1 MRYNDGMTQH
11 SVPLRKDVPSSDKW
25 DLSSL
30 FASDGDWEKA
40 LSEIETLTEKAAAYK
55 GRLSESDKTLLSALK
70 AYEAADKK
78 LEAVFNYASLQLTA
92 DETDSAAQ
100 NKEGRARMAY
110 TKYLAATSFFNPEVQ
125 SIPDEKIRAWMEED
139 AFRDYRVFLSKLLR
153 MKRYILSE
161 KEERIMSL
169 QSESASAAHKA
180 FTVFTDADLRFGTV
194 TVGGVEKPLTQ
205 STWSVFMDN
214 PDRSVRENAY
224 KKFYGTFE
232 AYEHTLASL
241 YSGSVNQDVYRARAR
256 GYASSLER
264 ALFPDKVGEDVYR
277 TLIAVVRSH
286 FPVLHRYYAIL
297 KKALGVSELRHYD
310 VYMPL
315 TKRVRFITPYDKAVD
330 ILREALAPLGTE
342 YTQTLCAGLR
352 SGWGDRYENKGKRS
366 GAFSSGAYTGYP
378 YILMNY
384 KEDVIRDVFTLA
396 HEGGHSMH
404 SWYSARNNPFMQYG
418 YTIFEAEVASTF
430 NEQLLFQYLLA
441 HTEKEDEKL
450 YLLCTRASDILATL
464 FRQTMF
470 AEFEL
475 KVHEAVEKGTPLTA
489 DYCRAVY
496 RKLLEDY
503 FGPDMVL
510 EPESDLECLRIPHF
524 YSAFYVY
531 KYATGI
537 SASLSL
543 AQRVTKGGKAELD
556 DYFKFLKS
564 GGTLYP
570 VETLRLAGVDMEK
583 TEPIETAV
591 GIFAALLDEIEKNLT
606 KK

>member
-1 MRYNDGMTQH
+1 
-11 SVPLRKDVPSSDKW
+11 
-25 DLSSL
+25 
-30 FASDGDWEKA
+30 
-40 LSEIETLTEKAAAYK
+40 
-55 GRLSESDKTLLSALK
+55 
-70 AYEAADKK
+70 
-78 LEAVFNYASLQLTA
+78 
-92 DETDSAAQ
+92 
-100 NKEGRARMAY
+100 
-110 TKYLAATSFFNPEVQ
+110 
-125 SIPDEKIRAWMEED
+125 
-139 AFRDYRVFLSKLLR
+139 
-153 MKRYILSE
+153 
-161 KEERIMSL
+161 
-169 QSESASAAHKA
+169 
-180 FTVFTDADLRFGTV
+180 
-194 TVGGVEKPLTQ
+194 
-205 STWSVFMDN
+205 
-214 PDRSVRENAY
+214 
-224 KKFYGTFE
+224 
-232 AYEHTLASL
+232 
-241 YSGSVNQDVYRARAR
+241 
-256 GYASSLER
+256 
-264 ALFPDKVGEDVYR
+264 
-277 TLIAVVRSH
+277 
-286 FPVLHRYYAIL
+286 
-297 KKALGVSELRHYD
+297 
-310 VYMPL
+310 
-315 TKRVRFITPYDKAVD
+315 
-330 ILREALAPLGTE
+330 
-342 YTQTLCAGLR
+342 
-352 SGWGDRYENKGKRS
+352 
-366 GAFSSGAYTGYP
+366 
-378 YILMNY
+378 MNY

-404 SWYSARNNPFMQYG
+404 SWYSARNNPFMQYA

-503 FGPDMVL
+503 FGPDMVF

-564 GGTLYP
+564 GGSLYP

-591 GIFAALLDEIEKNLT
+591 GIFAGLLDEIEKNLT

>member
-1 MRYNDGMTQH
+1 MDQRH
-11 SVPLRKDVPSSDKW
+11 IPLRSAVKAEDKW
-25 DLSSL
+25 NLESL
-30 FASDGDWEKA
+30 FKTYGEWEEALKQIPQYAEKLASFKGRVAEN
-40 LSEIETLTEKAAAYK
+40 LLETLKLYERMEQTAEKV
-55 GRLSESDKTLLSALK
+55 G
-70 AYEAADKK
+70 
-78 LEAVFNYASLQLTA
+78 VYASLLTA
-92 DETDSAAQ
+92 QDEGDSSAQDRMGRYMMASSAAEAQ
-100 NKEGRARMAY
+100 I
-110 TKYLAATSFFNPEVQ
+110 SFFIPEIQAV
-125 SIPDEKIRAWMEED
+125 PEKTVAECLTKNEAKNFAVWLQKI
-139 AFRDYRVFLSKLLR
+139 LR
-153 MKRYILSE
+153 LKKYILSE
-161 KEERIMSL
+161 KEERLFAL
-169 QSESASAAHKA
+169 QSESMQTPSTAFSMLTNVDMDFGKVQTPEGELPLSQASWSAFMLNENRDIRKTAYAQFYRAFVSHK
-180 FTVFTDADLRFGTV
+180 
-194 TVGGVEKPLTQ
+194 
-205 STWSVFMDN
+205 
-214 PDRSVRENAY
+214 
-224 KKFYGTFE
+224 
-232 AYEHTLASL
+232 HTIASL
-241 YSGSVNQDVYRARAR
+241 YAGSVNQDVYRARAR

-352 SGWGDRYENKGKRS
+352 SGWVDRYENKGKRS